1 MDKETKLDSH
11 DDSSPSVVNEPINMD
26 DTTKKPKRAWLVF
39 LIVGLVALSIG
50 IGCLLWVFLLKPQP
64 EIAVVDYPVIPSV
77 RSEAETYS
85 ALTGQPLADA
95 SKLNAPVY
103 CIQTP
108 NGTDGARPQVGLTTA
123 GVIFEAIAEAG
134 ITRFAAIYQD
144 PTSAVIGPIRS
155 LRIYYLQWDTPFDC
169 TIVHAGGSGDAL
181 EALWAGGYRD
191 LTENYAY
198 MYRGTAGGRLWN
210 NLFTTSEY
218 LKQFNSNNGYNES
231 NIKGFA
237 RMTPE
242 ESKKSRVD
250 SLVTE
255 RLSITTPTA
264 KNTAELQPRVTEIG
278 LRFGGYYSFNVD
290 YKYDLAS
297 NRYLRSYESGYS
309 HDVYSCPD
317 QDLGERNPEEVCEL
331 TQMAPDVVIAMVV
344 SEHRASDNYH
354 EDIAAIGAGE
364 AYIFQN
370 GLVQKGTWNKAS
382 TEEQIRFLD
391 ENGAEIKLAPGQTII
406 SAVPEYGSVDF

>member
-1 MDKETKLDSH
+1 M
-11 DDSSPSVVNEPINMD
+11 
-26 DTTKKPKRAWLVF
+26 
-39 LIVGLVALSIG
+39 
-50 IGCLLWVFLLKPQP
+50 
-64 EIAVVDYPVIPSV
+64 
-77 RSEAETYS
+77 
-85 ALTGQPLADA
+85 
-95 SKLNAPVY
+95 
-103 CIQTP
+103 
-108 NGTDGARPQVGLTTA
+108 GLTTA

-210 NLFTTSEY
+210 NLFTTSGY

-264 KNTAELQPRVTEIG
+264 KNTAELQPRVTGIS
-278 LRFGGYYSFNVD
+278 LRFGGYYSFNVN

-309 HDVYSCPD
+309 HDVYSCPE
-317 QDLGERNPEEVCEL
+317 QDLGERNPEEICEL